1 MEFKSYGMKD
11 KNFEPILDAYQ
22 LTEGSIVKEKDQ
34 DEIFEIGVYD
44 AEKKGYTVFPFEDG
58 IRFEDFT
65 MVISENELMDNYLI
79 ESKKT
84 DSDTEDEMLSDDV

>member
-1 MEFKSYGMKD
+1 MKD

-65 MVISENELMDNYLI
+65 MVISEDELMDKYLI
-79 ESKKT
+79 ESKK
-84 DSDTEDEMLSDDV
+84 DGAEADDEILSDEV

>member
-1 MEFKSYGMKD
+1 MKN

-22 LTEGSIVKEKDQ
+22 LAEGSIVKEKDQ

-58 IRFEDFT
+58 VRFEDFT
-65 MVISENELMDNYLI
+65 MVISESELMDNYLV
-79 ESKKT
+79 ESKNGDNET
-84 DSDTEDEMLSDDV
+84 DDELLSDDV

>member
-1 MEFKSYGMKD
+1 MKD